1 MTHAGNFPTSKGG
14 KGKRKKRNLGSQ
26 ANTKVPGPVLGE
38 RSGPALEGMVPRRAG
53 RGAIP
58 REGGG
63 HGERWGLHL
72 QGWVCPS
79 TSLCRQAS
87 CFPIPGGRDVPG
99 NTPKKLLP
107 GGETGGQELWGHS
120 VSLHHHHLNQLEC
133 WHHGLALGWS
143 PPSSGVPHSQVCWT
157 TEGQTKPEPPCQ
169 ASGALLPPPCL
180 GRAQQGGDAHPETF
194 AQQGSEP
201 ALRKPLGMA
210 AEKLRGVLA

>member
-63 HGERWGLHL
+63 HGERWGFHL

-120 VSLHHHHLNQLEC
+120 VSLHHHLNQLEC
-133 WHHGLALGWS
+133 RHHGLALGWS
-143 PPSSGVPHSQVCWT
+143 PPPAPGCLTARSAGPQRGKQSQSRRAKPQVPCCLPSAWGELSKEEKHTQRRLLSKDQSQ
-157 TEGQTKPEPPCQ
+157 
-169 ASGALLPPPCL
+169 
-180 GRAQQGGDAHPETF
+180 
-194 AQQGSEP
+194 
-201 ALRKPLGMA
+201 LRENPLGWQ
-210 AEKLRGVLA
+210 RRN